1 MDMAIQDD
9 FASARTGDR
18 SEFEALVAEHRP
30 GLEAHCYRMLGS
42 LQDAEDAC
50 QEALTRAW
58 RGLARFEG
66 RSSVRRWLY
75 RIATNVCLDMAAR
88 RPARTLPIDPG
99 APADRGAAQTPPLTE
114 SAWIEPFP
122 HQLEDGYATPES
134 RYELRE
140 SVELAFVAALQHL
153 PAGQRAALIMRE
165 VLGFSAKETAETLET
180 SVPAVNS
187 LLQRARATVESR
199 IPERSQ
205 QATLRGLGDSR
216 VQALVH
222 GYAAAMESADVDA
235 VLSLLTEDA
244 AWSMPPDPGWLR
256 GVDELTQF
264 LRKGPLRHAWR
275 HRATWASCQ
284 PAVGSYIWSE
294 QDGAFVA
301 HALDVLSFDR
311 SRICEITAFLPGEAP
326 HHPDSDHARIAAEA
340 FFARFGLPPS
350 ISATG

>member
-1 MDMAIQDD
+1 MRND
-9 FASARTGDR
+9 FGSVRSSDR
-18 SEFEALVAEHRP
+18 AEFEALVAEHRP

-50 QEALTRAW
+50 QETLTRAW

-75 RIATNVCLDMAAR
+75 RIATNACLDMAAR
-88 RPARTLPIDPG
+88 RPARALPIDFEARADSAAPG
-99 APADRGAAQTPPLTE
+99 PPLTE
-114 SAWIEPFP
+114 TAWIEPFP
-122 HQLEDGYATPES
+122 HQLEDGYATPEA

-153 PAGQRAALIMRE
+153 PAPQRAALIMRE
-165 VLGFSAKETAETLET
+165 VLGFSAKETAETLDT

-187 LLQRARATVESR
+187 ALQRARATVESR

-205 QATLRGLGDSR
+205 QSTLRGLGDAR
-216 VQALVH
+216 VEALVH
-222 GYAAAMESADVDA
+222 GYSAAMESADVDA

-244 AWSMPPDPGWLR
+244 AWSMPPSAGWLR
-256 GVDELTQF
+256 GSDALTEF
-264 LRKGPLRHAWR
+264 LREGPLRHAWR
-275 HRATWASCQ
+275 HRATWASSQ

-294 QDGAFVA
+294 QDGAFIA
-301 HALDVLSFDR
+301 HALDVLSFDA
-311 SRICEITAFLPGEAP
+311 SRICEITAFLPSEDP
-326 HHPDSDHARIAAEA
+326 RHPDREHARKAADA

-350 ISATG
+350 IPATE